1 VIINIYV
8 LYKIVQDALEKAQ
21 QGRTCITIA
30 HRLSTVKNCD
40 CIFVIQD
47 GQVAE
52 MGTHDQL
59 MAMNGFYTKLNQ

>member
-1 VIINIYV
+1 
-8 LYKIVQDALEKAQ
+8 
-21 QGRTCITIA
+21 
-30 HRLSTVKNCD
+30 
-40 CIFVIQD
+40 VIQD